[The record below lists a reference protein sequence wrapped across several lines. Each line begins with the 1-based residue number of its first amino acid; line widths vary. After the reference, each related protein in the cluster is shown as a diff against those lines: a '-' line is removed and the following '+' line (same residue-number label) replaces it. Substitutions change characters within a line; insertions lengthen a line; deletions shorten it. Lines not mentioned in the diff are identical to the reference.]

1 LPSNGAGNLP
11 LEMWFSEARDDWFL
25 VGTDQNRQNAIN
37 AGYKLMY
44 IDCYVPSSWVTWP
57 STPPS
62 DSPFEN
68 SKDILGYDYMTGVN
82 ANYGGADTWY
92 PSWGADNKLYSI
104 WTHGS
109 VKDILL
115 IAELMEVQ
123 LQRLE

>member
-82 ANYGGADTWY
+82 ANYGGAGEQIISY
-92 PSWGADNKLYSI
+92 IQVGLMVQSM
-104 WTHGS
+104 
-109 VKDILL
+109 DILL
-115 IAELMEVQ
+115 IAEPMEVQ
-123 LQRLE
+123 LQRLEWL